1 MAKAIS
7 LSFDRKTIY
16 VLNNNNTVSVHS
28 TLNNGVNI
36 SLQNGDLD
44 TADAAGPVNGTP
56 VTVKAF
62 NQVAYDPT
70 SKKLFLVGELED
82 LVSRETIDLN
92 DDSAN
97 IQYTS
102 TGVKVTKY

>member
-1 MAKAIS
+1 MAKAIA

-44 TADAAGPVNGTP
+44 TADSNGPINGTP
-56 VTVKAF
+56 VLVKAF
-62 NQVAYDPT
+62 NQIAYNPVT
-70 SKKLFLVGELED
+70 KTVFVVGE
-82 LVSRETIDLN
+82 IDDNFGRQAINLD
-92 DDSAN
+92 DDSVN
-97 IQYTS
+97 IKYGA
-102 TGVKVTKY
+102 TGLNITKF